1 MCDDKYEKILWS
13 IALPGFGQILNG
25 QFFKGVLFIALEFLV
40 NVKANINTIIVF
52 SFQGNI
58 ASAIEQTDYQWL
70 MFYPCIY
77 MFAIF
82 DAYKNSKGIKPAFAF
97 LPFFCSAIFGTIG
110 VIYSPMFKIA
120 GIAFGPIFT
129 TIIFFVLGTIT
140 GYILR
145 HFLIEH
151 KTPFFH

>member
-25 QFFKGVLFIALEFLV
+25 QLLKGILFIALEFLV
-40 NVKANINTIIVF
+40 NVKANINTVIF
-52 SFQGNI
+52 LSFQGNI
-58 ASAIEQTDYQWL
+58 ALAIEQTKYQWL

-77 MFAIF
+77 MFSIY
-82 DAYKNSKGIKPAFAF
+82 DAYKNSNGNKPAFAF
-97 LPFFCSAIFGTIG
+97 LPFSGSAILGTIG
-110 VIYSPMFKIA
+110 VIYSPMFKIS

-129 TIIFFVLGTIT
+129 TILFFILGTIT

-145 HFLIEH
+145 RFLI
-151 KTPFFH
+151 KNKPPFSY